1 METRTVGHLKSTTFF
16 KSNSLRILTR
26 SSSTYYNDILSH
38 YLLFAF
44 LMLFFFF
51 LHPSST
57 KKYLF
62 FSSCSIK
69 QNQKK
74 KNSANFWSAVLEDV
88 LCDAQQN
95 YCPTKHTSTEITGQK
110 KKSIV
115 LWVGLLALEQ
125 KHHWC
130 SKNKCGKS
138 TKMSVIVKSTMAT
151 CIL

>member
-51 LHPSST
+51 FFTSFIYKEIFIFLQLLDKT
-57 KKYLF
+57 K
-62 FSSCSIK
+62 S
-69 QNQKK
+69 KK

-110 KKSIV
+110 KKKHCFVSRT
-115 LWVGLLALEQ
+115 VGI
-125 KHHWC
+125 
-130 SKNKCGKS
+130 G
-138 TKMSVIVKSTMAT
+138 TKTSLM
-151 CIL
+151 

>member
-51 LHPSST
+51 FLHPSST

-74 KNSANFWSAVLEDV
+74 KKFSQFLKCSARRCAAW
-88 LCDAQQN
+88 
-95 YCPTKHTSTEITGQK
+95 CPAKLLSHQAHFHRDYRPK
-110 KKSIV
+110 KKKHCFVSRT
-115 LWVGLLALEQ
+115 VGI
-125 KHHWC
+125 
-130 SKNKCGKS
+130 G
-138 TKMSVIVKSTMAT
+138 TKTSLM
-151 CIL
+151 

>member
-51 LHPSST
+51 FTSFIY
-57 KKYLF
+57 KEIFF
-62 FSSCSIK
+62 FSSSCLKK
-69 QNQKK
+69 QNKK
-74 KNSANFWSAVLEDV
+74 IKCSQFLKCSARRCAAW
-88 LCDAQQN
+88 
-95 YCPTKHTSTEITGQK
+95 CPAKLLSHQAHFHRDYRP

-115 LWVGLLALEQ
+115 LRVELLALEQ

-138 TKMSVIVKSTMAT
+138 TKMSVIVKSTTAT